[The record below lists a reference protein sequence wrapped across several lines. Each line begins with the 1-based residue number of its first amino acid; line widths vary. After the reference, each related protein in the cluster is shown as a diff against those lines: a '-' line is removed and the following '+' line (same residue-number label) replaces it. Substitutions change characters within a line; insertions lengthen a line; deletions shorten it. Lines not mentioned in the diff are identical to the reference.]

1 MKVRALTQVFLE
13 NVFYKE
19 GQVFEYYGT
28 YNRHLEP
35 VVTHDGQN
43 WVPMSPVPADW
54 KPSPKQ
60 KVPSAD
66 AATSALLSETE
77 QLAERI
83 VALEEQVRSACA
95 LAQSAANSAARA
107 ADALQE
113 MLAAPNASAAPRKQA
128 AKGRR
133 RAG

>member
-113 MLAAPNASAAPRKQA
+113 LLASRAIDAPRKQP
-128 AKGRR
+128 AKHRR

>member
-43 WVPMSPVPADW
+43 WVPMAPVPEDW
-54 KPSPKQ
+54 KPSAKQ
-60 KVPSAD
+60 KAPSAD

-77 QLAERI
+77 QLAGRI
-83 VALEEQVRSACA
+83 AAMESQVKAA
-95 LAQSAANSAARA
+95 VTVAQSAAAAAERVSAALEELLASRA
-107 ADALQE
+107 ID
-113 MLAAPNASAAPRKQA
+113 APRKQP
-128 AKGRR
+128 AKHRR